1 VLAGLQGL
9 TVRGRCFLAAGVTCA
24 LCGLALRERDPVRVG
39 VLLAALPLVAVAL
52 VTRTRYRLAC
62 ARRLEPARVA
72 VGRTATVVLR
82 LDNVSRLASG
92 VLRLQDS
99 LPPALGSAPR
109 FLLDQVEPR
118 GVREA
123 GYPVTPAQRGR
134 YAVGPLTVWLTDPF
148 GLCELPRSFAT
159 VDGLVVTPRV
169 WSLPPVRLGGEW
181 TGGGEAS
188 ARSMA
193 SAGEDDAATREYRQ
207 GDDLRK
213 VHWRSTAHRGEMMVR
228 REERPWQSRAAVLL
242 DTRARAHRGVGVD
255 SSFEWA
261 VSAAASI
268 GLHLAGGGYH
278 LRLVEDTGDGLPASA
293 PAVTA
298 TTLLDRLAGLQPSN
312 GQSLRLAAAQ
322 LRRSGEGLVV
332 AVLGALDPADAQALA
347 RLRHGAAACV
357 AVLLDPLDWAAG
369 GRRRGGGRGDGR
381 GDGGD
386 SDEAAAR
393 LLAAAGWRV
402 LRAGRG
408 SELAGL
414 WPQAAPAMVSAQPAP
429 AVARGR
435 S

>member
-1 VLAGLQGL
+1 
-9 TVRGRCFLAAGVTCA
+9 
-24 LCGLALRERDPVRVG
+24 
-39 VLLAALPLVAVAL
+39 
-52 VTRTRYRLAC
+52 
-62 ARRLEPARVA
+62 
-72 VGRTATVVLR
+72 
-82 LDNVSRLASG
+82 
-92 VLRLQDS
+92 
-99 LPPALGSAPR
+99 
-109 FLLDQVEPR
+109 
-118 GVREA
+118 
-123 GYPVTPAQRGR
+123 
-134 YAVGPLTVWLTDPF
+134 
-148 GLCELPRSFAT
+148 
-159 VDGLVVTPRV
+159 
-169 WSLPPVRLGGEW
+169 
-181 TGGGEAS
+181 
-188 ARSMA
+188 
-193 SAGEDDAATREYRQ
+193 
-207 GDDLRK
+207 
-213 VHWRSTAHRGEMMVR
+213 MMVR

-298 TTLLDRLAGLQPSN
+298 ATLLDRLAGLQPSN
-312 GQSLRLAAAQ
+312 GQSLQLAAAQ

-381 GDGGD
+381 GDGVD

-408 SELAGL
+408 SELAWL

-429 AVARGR
+429 AARGR

>member
-1 VLAGLQGL
+1 MLAGLQGL

-261 VSAAASI
+261 VSAAASSRAAASSLSPPSPRPPPRRRPPAAQSS
-268 GLHLAGGGYH
+268 GSSSTATQAAAPW
-278 LRLVEDTGDGLPASA
+278 RSRASA
-293 PAVTA
+293 WASAGSSAPSTA
-298 TTLLDRLAGLQPSN
+298 TTRPSPERRN
-312 GQSLRLAAAQ
+312 WAAAS
-322 LRRSGEGLVV
+322 RS
-332 AVLGALDPADAQALA
+332 D
-347 RLRHGAAACV
+347 
-357 AVLLDPLDWAAG
+357 
-369 GRRRGGGRGDGR
+369 
-381 GDGGD
+381 
-386 SDEAAAR
+386 
-393 LLAAAGWRV
+393 
-402 LRAGRG
+402 
-408 SELAGL
+408 
-414 WPQAAPAMVSAQPAP
+414 
-429 AVARGR
+429 
-435 S
+435 